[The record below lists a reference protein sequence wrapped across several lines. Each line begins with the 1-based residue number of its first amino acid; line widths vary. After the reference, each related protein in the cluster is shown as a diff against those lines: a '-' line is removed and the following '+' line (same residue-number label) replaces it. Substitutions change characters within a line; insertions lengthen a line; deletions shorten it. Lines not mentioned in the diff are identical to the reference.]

1 MDGEHFEDATNGLGE
16 VVWHQRI
23 APSSPALAPRRM
35 LCEPDAPTNQPI
47 RHPAPKLAFRWSWLE
62 TTIRRNPDI
71 SQGVRLV
78 QASSSRRLCQI
89 RFAIR
94 KSVSM
99 SDDVLQR
106 LILQFVKGFE

>member
-1 MDGEHFEDATNGLGE
+1 MDGERFEDATNGLGE

-35 LCEPDAPTNQPI
+35 LCGPEAPTNQPI
-47 RHPAPKLAFRWSWLE
+47 RHPAPKLALWSWLE